1 MRKGPDG
8 RLWATSILK
17 TASSVLH
24 RVPTKSQF
32 KCVGNCSKGT
42 IYTNVALNLDNDTV
56 WWEGLDKNPPKN
68 GVDWTGKPWDGTT
81 AEEKGA
87 HPNSRFTAPAEIVL
101 VLVRNLVHQPVCLSP
116 QLFLVVV
123 VKNNS
128 IGVSV
133 S

>member
-8 RLWATSILK
+8 RLWAINPENGFFGV
-17 TASSVLH
+17 A
-24 RVPTKSQF
+24 RVPTKVQS

-81 AEEKGA
+81 AEEKVLIQ
-87 HPNSRFTAPAEIVL
+87 TAVLQLLLKIVL